1 MTDAVTT
8 PSSAG
13 PSLSDQHKDSVRRW
27 IGQLRASLEDD
38 FAAALQ
44 RYGFRRDGRHTAESD
59 LALPMSELPVR
70 RALEALIEHDTKA
83 EGKNAPQRGFDAV
96 VRELT
101 YTLVNR
107 LVGLKVMEARKLL
120 RLRPPGAPADSTPEA
135 TEVLTPQ
142 PGQERSRFLRDFRAA
157 GGSRYKYEADADE
170 ALLRDGLTA
179 AFTQLHTDLGPLFAP
194 DHDYACL
201 WPSYAALSNALRLIN
216 EGLPT
221 AAYQAPDFLG
231 WVYQFFNVGEKD
243 RVRFET
249 KGTPRS
255 PYELSVINQFYTPS
269 WVVKVLVD
277 NTLGRLWYQ
286 MHPDTALVPKTPTPL
301 PGERPPGM
309 LPVADY
315 LVPRTGEKIR
325 FRRVEADGSVS
336 PFKRVR
342 DLRFLDPACG
352 TLHFGQ
358 YAFGLFY
365 RMYEE
370 EIAHAGQ
377 PGWPTDP
384 SIADKRDI
392 PAAILEHNLCGI
404 DIDPRAI
411 QIATLSLLFTAKE
424 ATQRAG
430 FDPATMTARPRN
442 VVLAQAVQ
450 VDAEQLRVLVE
461 RVGAT
466 LGSPELRQ
474 KLFDA
479 LWGNLRY
486 IGELGGLIRV
496 DDDVSAILEK
506 WVNEKAEQQG
516 LTKLLKTTERKKEQ
530 LQFGDLVSDAVRQK
544 AEQQELKR
552 ALLEDEAARIRAELL
567 AGLDRV
573 ASQVSDNPRQ
583 RLFAEGTARGLR
595 LLELLS
601 SPFDVIVMNPPY
613 GSFTKLD
620 NADDDK
626 AFKAYRESAFPN
638 GYQDI
643 YASFIERAT
652 QLIEPEGYIGALVS
666 STFKTNKGHA
676 KFRTEILLKRNPIVC
691 MLDLGFGILDGATV
705 EAAALVLRGRYL

>member
-1 MTDAVTT
+1 MTDAVST

-13 PSLSDQHKDSVRRW
+13 PALSDQHKDSVRRW

-44 RYGFRRDGRHTAESD
+44 RYGFRRNGKHSAESD

-70 RALEALIEHDTKA
+70 RSLAALIEHDSKA
-83 EGKNAPQRGFDAV
+83 EGTPQRGFDAV

-107 LVGLKVMEARKLL
+107 LVGLKVMETRNLL
-120 RLRPPGAPADSTPEA
+120 RLRSPGALADSTPEP

-157 GGSRYKYEADADE
+157 GGSRYKYDADAEE

-201 WPSYAALSNALRLIN
+201 WPSHAALSNALRLIN
-216 EGLPT
+216 DGLP
-221 AAYQAPDFLG
+221 ADAYRAPDFLG

-243 RVRFET
+243 RVRAEN

-286 MHPDTALVPKTPTPL
+286 MHPDTALVPKTPPPL
-301 PGERPPGM
+301 PGERPPE
-309 LPVADY
+309 LPAVADY

-370 EIAHAGQ
+370 EIAHAGK
-377 PGWPTDP
+377 PGWPVTP
-384 SIADKRDI
+384 SVSDKRDI

-424 ATQRAG
+424 ACQRAG
-430 FDPATMTARPRN
+430 FEPATVSTRPRN

-450 VDAEQLRVLVE
+450 VDTEQLRALVD
-461 RVGAT
+461 RVGT
-466 LGSPELRQ
+466 TIGSPELRE
-474 KLFDA
+474 KLFTA
-479 LWGNLRY
+479 LWTNLRY
-486 IGELGGLIRV
+486 LGELGGLIQVQEGVTRV
-496 DDDVSAILEK
+496 LDAWVEAQAEK
-506 WVNEKAEQQG
+506 QG
-516 LTKLLKTTERKKEQ
+516 LTKLVKMQAPSKQ
-530 LQFGDLVSDAVRQK
+530 LELGEGQLESEAIRAGA
-544 AEQQELKR
+544 AQQELKR

-567 AGLDRV
+567 AGLDHV

-601 SPFDVIVMNPPY
+601 APFDVIVMNPPY
-613 GSFTKLD
+613 GAFTKLD
-620 NADDDK
+620 DPKADKD
-626 AFKAYRESAFPN
+626 FKDYRENAFPN

-643 YASFIERAT
+643 YATFVERAT

-705 EAAALVLRGRYL
+705 EAAALVLRGNPL